1 MRATSPR
8 ADGAFLYYT
17 CIWGIYHLVNTL
29 YTYKRNKERGGYF
42 KDSTSSISSTSAGGY
57 LHGREGYGCL
67 TDDSADIVFLFLLLA
82 AGARVVDEVFEF
94 CVDFVVAPKLRVRL
108 GLDFFF
114 IIFYLAPLRFINSSI
129 SL

>member
-67 TDDSADIVFLFLLLA
+67 TDDSADIMFLFLLLPP
-82 AGARVVDEVFEF
+82 GPGLLMK
-94 CVDFVVAPKLRVRL
+94 CLSFV
-108 GLDFFF
+108 
-114 IIFYLAPLRFINSSI
+114 
-129 SL
+129 